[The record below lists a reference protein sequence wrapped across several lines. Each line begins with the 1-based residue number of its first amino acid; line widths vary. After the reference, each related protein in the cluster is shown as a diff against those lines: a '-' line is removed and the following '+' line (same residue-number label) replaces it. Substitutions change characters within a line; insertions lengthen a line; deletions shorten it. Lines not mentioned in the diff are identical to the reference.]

1 MSHAT
6 SSQPVSLR
14 FTLMLRLENH
24 RVINSKINTMKD
36 ELPRLVNAQDRYG
49 EKKTFRP
56 STLPIDR
63 HARR

>member
-1 MSHAT
+1 
-6 SSQPVSLR
+6 
-14 FTLMLRLENH
+14 
-24 RVINSKINTMKD
+24 MKD

-63 HARR
+63 HARRQQNDIKNGITE